1 MFVGHFGV
9 GLAAK
14 KLVSKPSLG
23 SIFLAAQFIDL
34 LWPLFLILGIEKVK
48 IEPGIT
54 SFAPLNFVYY
64 PFSHSLLAV
73 IIWSVL
79 FGAGYFLFRKNIRS
93 AIILGSLVLSHWFL
107 DLIVHRPDL
116 PLFIGEGIKVGFG
129 LWYSITGT
137 MLLELS
143 IFALGIYLYYS
154 STKSKN
160 KTGEISFW
168 SLIVF
173 LLVIYFMNVFGPPPP
188 EVESIGYLGLAQWLI
203 IVWGYWIDRNRIPR
217 HLKLV

>member
-9 GLAAK
+9 ALAAK
-14 KLVSKPSLG
+14 RVDAKPSLG
-23 SIFLAAQFIDL
+23 TVFLAAQFIDL
-34 LWPLFLILGIEKVK
+34 LWPLFLILGIENVK

-79 FGAGYFLFRKNIRS
+79 FCFGYFFVKKNLRS
-93 AIILGSLVLSHWFL
+93 AIILGVLVASHWFL

-116 PLFIGEGIKVGFG
+116 PLFIGDDVKVGFG
-129 LWYSITGT
+129 LWYSVAGT
-137 MLLELS
+137 LLLELF
-143 IFALGIYLYYS
+143 IFALGIFLYYS
-154 STKSKN
+154 STTAKN

-173 LLVIYFMNVFGPPPP
+173 LLIIYFMNVFGPPPP
-188 EVESIGYLGLAQWLI
+188 QVEAIGYLGLSQWLLI
-203 IVWGYWIDRNRIPR
+203 AWGYWIDRNRISG
-217 HLKLV
+217 HLKLE